1 MLVCAARRGG
11 SAVPKSLADLVRD
24 KLDAGTL
31 PRESPVKLWA
41 GKGRGTA
48 CTEPI
53 LKAQVEYEPQYDGRA
68 PIRLHVGCHG
78 LWQAERRLRGY
89 LLDD

>member
-1 MLVCAARRGG
+1 MLVAPLEG
-11 SAVPKSLADLVRD
+11 AVPKSLADLVRD

-31 PRESPVKLWA
+31 PHESPVKMWA
-41 GKGRGTA
+41 GNGRGAPCTA
-48 CTEPI
+48 CDEPI
-53 LKAQVEYEPQYDGRA
+53 LRAQVEYEPQYDGRA

-78 LWQAERRLRGY
+78 LWQAERRRRGY

>member
-1 MLVCAARRGG
+1 M
-11 SAVPKSLADLVRD
+11 PTSLADLVRD

-31 PRESPVKLWA
+31 PHESPVKMWA
-41 GKGRGTA
+41 GNGRGAPCTA
-48 CTEPI
+48 CDEPI
-53 LKAQVEYEPQYDGRA
+53 LRAQVEYEPQYDGRA

-78 LWQAERRLRGY
+78 LWQDERRRRGY